1 MGTVTLAARALLA
14 VVFGIAALTKLSARS
29 DSRATFREFGAGDR
43 LSRLGG
49 ILLPPAELAVAVVLM
64 IVPTA
69 RWAAIGAAVLLV
81 IFLVG
86 IANALLRGRRP
97 DCGCFG
103 MLRPAPIGGS
113 TVARNVVLLAVS
125 GLVAIAGPGPAVDAW
140 LGSRD
145 VASLVALAIV
155 ILAAGLALY
164 YPLRRGT
171 ARAVALP
178 IPTTGS
184 AMPSAGDPAPEF
196 VLSDASGSM
205 ITLGSLLEPGCP
217 LMLVFGSPGCGSCLQ
232 VFAEMRRWQ
241 TTFAGR
247 IRIAVIA
254 TGEPEPTRQALDGYR
269 IGDLLTGATGDLQQ
283 AYGVR
288 GTPAAVVVAPDRTMV
303 TSAVDGQDRIEDLI
317 RMTLRQFDPTHDPWS
332 QTTHAA

>member
-1 MGTVTLAARALLA
+1 MLAARALLA
-14 VVFGIAALTKLSARS
+14 LVFGVAALAKMLAGSES
-29 DSRATFREFGAGDR
+29 QVVTFREFGAGER

-49 ILLPPAELAVAVVLM
+49 MLLPPAELAVAVAVM

-69 RWAAIGAAVLLV
+69 RWAAAGAAVLLV
-81 IFLVG
+81 AFLAG
-86 IANALLRGRRP
+86 ISNALLQGRRP

-103 MLRPAPIGGS
+103 ALRPAPIGAWTLG
-113 TVARNVVLLAVS
+113 RNAV
-125 GLVAIAGPGPAVDAW
+125 LVAVAALVAVAGPGPAVDGW

-145 VASLVALAIV
+145 AASLVALSII
-155 ILAAGLALY
+155 ILAVGFWLQHS
-164 YPLRRGT
+164 LRRAAAREGAFPTAGT
-171 ARAVALP
+171 
-178 IPTTGS
+178 

-205 ITLGSLLEPGCP
+205 ITLGSLLEQGRP
-217 LMLVFGSPGCGSCLQ
+217 LMLVFASPGCGSCSQ

-254 TGEPEPTRQALDGYR
+254 VGEPEPTRQALEGYQ
-269 IGDLLTGATGDLQQ
+269 IGDLLTGTAGDVQQ

-288 GTPAAVVVAPDRTMV
+288 GTPAAVVVAPDRTIV
-303 TSAVDGQDRIEDLI
+303 ASAATGQDRIEDLI
-317 RMTLRQFDPTHDPWS
+317 RLTLRRFDPMHDPWN
-332 QTTHAA
+332 QTIHVA